1 MAALQLVTSAGLSSG
16 RDAARQPLQQ
26 KCRGAAGA
34 ARRQRSSLAV
44 RSQAAGAMAVPTP
57 QPGDSRGFF
66 KDLLWS
72 KYDKGVCRA
81 LCCRALL
88 VSCDA
93 CLPIP
98 ICLRFATPLC

>member
-1 MAALQLVTSAGLSSG
+1 MAALQLVISAGLSSG

-26 KCRGAAGA
+26 NCAGAAGA
-34 ARRQRSSLAV
+34 TRRQRSSLAV

-66 KDLLWS
+66 KYLLWS
-72 KYDKGVCRA
+72 KYDKGACRA

-88 VSCDA
+88 VGCDA
-93 CLPIP
+93 CLPIL
-98 ICLRFATPLC
+98 CFRFATPLC